1 MLSFLPLSFVWCL
14 ELILQ
19 SSCKLKDEVSI
30 EDDIIRAGKNQDDY
44 DFVEILD
51 QPTWEPTLPL
61 NVL

>member
-19 SSCKLKDEVSI
+19 SSCNLKDEVSI

-44 DFVEILD
+44 GFVEILD
-51 QPTWEPTLPL
+51 QPTWDPTLPL

>member
-1 MLSFLPLSFVWCL
+1 MLSFLPLYFVWCL

-19 SSCKLKDEVSI
+19 SSCNLKDEVTI
-30 EDDIIRAGKNQDDY
+30 EDDIIRAGKNQNNN

>member
-1 MLSFLPLSFVWCL
+1 MLSFLPLYFVWCL

-19 SSCKLKDEVSI
+19 SSCNLKDEVTI
-30 EDDIIRAGKNQDDY
+30 EDDIIRAGKNQNNN

-51 QPTWEPTLPL
+51 QRTWEPTLPL

>member
-19 SSCKLKDEVSI
+19 SSCNLKDEVSI

>member
-44 DFVEILD
+44 DFIKILD